1 MKLKA
6 INTIHAILQEY
17 LTVTHQ
23 NYLDYKKLLESKES
37 MGGKISD
44 DEANVLDKLREKYLT
59 AKMDY
64 LNSNSKIGNI
74 NEGEKLCSTSIEL

>member
-44 DEANVLDKLREKYLT
+44 GKNILQP
-59 AKMDY
+59 KMDY

>member
-23 NYLDYKKLLESKES
+23 NYHYKKLLESKES

-59 AKMDY
+59 AKNG
-64 LNSNSKIGNI
+64 LFEFEQQNW
-74 NEGEKLCSTSIEL
+74 

>member
-6 INTIHAILQEY
+6 INSIQAILQEY
-17 LTVTHQ
+17 LTVTHS

-59 AKMDY
+59 AKNG
-64 LNSNSKIGNI
+64 LFEFEQQNW
-74 NEGEKLCSTSIEL
+74 

>member
-17 LTVTHQ
+17 LKVTHQ

-59 AKMDY
+59 AKNG
-64 LNSNSKIGNI
+64 LFEFEQQNW
-74 NEGEKLCSTSIEL
+74 

>member
-44 DEANVLDKLREKYLT
+44 DEE
-59 AKMDY
+59 
-64 LNSNSKIGNI
+64 
-74 NEGEKLCSTSIEL
+74 

>member
-6 INTIHAILQEY
+6 INTIHAILLEY

-59 AKMDY
+59 AKNG
-64 LNSNSKIGNI
+64 LFEFEQQNW
-74 NEGEKLCSTSIEL
+74 

>member
-23 NYLDYKKLLESKES
+23 NYLDYKKLA
-37 MGGKISD
+37 GKQRIYG
-44 DEANVLDKLREKYLT
+44 R
-59 AKMDY
+59 
-64 LNSNSKIGNI
+64 
-74 NEGEKLCSTSIEL
+74 

>member
-6 INTIHAILQEY
+6 INTIHAILQVY

-59 AKMDY
+59 AKNG
-64 LNSNSKIGNI
+64 LFEFEQQNW
-74 NEGEKLCSTSIEL
+74 

>member
-37 MGGKISD
+37 
-44 DEANVLDKLREKYLT
+44 
-59 AKMDY
+59 
-64 LNSNSKIGNI
+64 IGNI

>member
-44 DEANVLDKLREKYLT
+44 DEANVLDKLRENILQP
-59 AKMDY
+59 KMDY

>member
-1 MKLKA
+1 MYRKWNHTYLL
-6 INTIHAILQEY
+6 ILHNKRREQTY

-59 AKMDY
+59 AKNG
-64 LNSNSKIGNI
+64 LFEFEQQNW
-74 NEGEKLCSTSIEL
+74 

>member
-23 NYLDYKKLLESKES
+23 NYLDTKNCWKAKNLWAVKFPMMKL
-37 MGGKISD
+37 MFWINCGKNI
-44 DEANVLDKLREKYLT
+44 LQP
-59 AKMDY
+59 KMDY

>member
-44 DEANVLDKLREKYLT
+44 DEAIVLDKYLT
-59 AKMDY
+59 AKNG
-64 LNSNSKIGNI
+64 LFEFEQQNW
-74 NEGEKLCSTSIEL
+74 

>member
-6 INTIHAILQEY
+6 INTIHAILQKY

-59 AKMDY
+59 AKNG
-64 LNSNSKIGNI
+64 LFEFEQQNW
-74 NEGEKLCSTSIEL
+74 